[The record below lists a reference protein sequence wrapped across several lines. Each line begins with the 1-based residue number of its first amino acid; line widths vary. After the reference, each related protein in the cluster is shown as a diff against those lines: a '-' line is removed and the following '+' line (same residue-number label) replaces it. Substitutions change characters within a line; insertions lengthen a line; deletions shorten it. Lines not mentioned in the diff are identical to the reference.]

1 MHRTGWYESNPKPR
15 ETTMAEE
22 KKIELKQTGIRVRL
36 TGRDGNAFAV
46 LGRVRQALKRG
57 GQSAE
62 FIEAFTKEATSGD
75 YSHLLCTCL
84 KVCKVE

>member
-1 MHRTGWYESNPKPR
+1 
-15 ETTMAEE
+15 MAEE

-36 TGRDGNAFAV
+36 TGRDGNAFAI
-46 LGRVRQALKRG
+46 LGRVRQALRRG

-62 FIEAFTKEATSGD
+62 FIDAFMKEATSGD

>member
-1 MHRTGWYESNPKPR
+1 
-15 ETTMAEE
+15 MAEE
-22 KKIELKQTGIRVRL
+22 NKIELKQTGIRVRL
-36 TGRDGNAFAV
+36 TGRDGNAFAI
-46 LGRVRQALKRG
+46 LGRVRQALRRG

-75 YSHLLCTCL
+75 YCHLICTCL

>member
-1 MHRTGWYESNPKPR
+1 
-15 ETTMAEE
+15 MAEE

-62 FIEAFTKEATSGD
+62 FIEAFTAKATSGD
-75 YSHLLCTCL
+75 YYHLLAT
-84 KVCKVE
+84 VMEVVEVE